1 MITCK
6 RSKFTISPRVTYL
19 NCAYMAPLLKSVE
32 KAGIR
37 GLRRKRNPAEISAED
52 FFTDSALLRREF
64 AKLIDTAD
72 PSRIAIIPSVSYGM
86 ATIARNLSLHAGEEM
101 IVVAEQFPSNYY
113 SWENLCRESG
123 ATLRVIQP
131 PETTLSRGKIWNER
145 ILDAIGAKTRAVA
158 IGNVHW
164 ADGTRFLLDRIRQRT
179 REVGALLIVDGSQSV
194 GALPLSVNEIEP
206 DALVCAGYKWLMGP
220 YALALAYY
228 GPHFDDGKPIEESW
242 INRQDSQNFSQLV
255 IYNTNYQ
262 QGAGRYEVGEHSNFI
277 LIPMLLKAIQ
287 QLNRWGVGNI
297 QQYCSAISKNAILTL
312 QETGFPIEEEDYR
325 AGHLFG
331 VRFRGDNS
339 QKIKE
344 GLEKSRINVSYR
356 GDAIRVSPNVYNREE
371 DLSRLVKVLLK

>member
-1 MITCK
+1 
-6 RSKFTISPRVTYL
+6 
-19 NCAYMAPLLKSVE
+19 
-32 KAGIR
+32 
-37 GLRRKRNPAEISAED
+37 
-52 FFTDSALLRREF
+52 
-64 AKLIDTAD
+64 
-72 PSRIAIIPSVSYGM
+72 
-86 ATIARNLSLHAGEEM
+86 
-101 IVVAEQFPSNYY
+101 
-113 SWENLCRESG
+113 
-123 ATLRVIQP
+123 
-131 PETTLSRGKIWNER
+131 
-145 ILDAIGAKTRAVA
+145 
-158 IGNVHW
+158 
-164 ADGTRFLLDRIRQRT
+164 
-179 REVGALLIVDGSQSV
+179 
-194 GALPLSVNEIEP
+194 
-206 DALVCAGYKWLMGP
+206 MGP